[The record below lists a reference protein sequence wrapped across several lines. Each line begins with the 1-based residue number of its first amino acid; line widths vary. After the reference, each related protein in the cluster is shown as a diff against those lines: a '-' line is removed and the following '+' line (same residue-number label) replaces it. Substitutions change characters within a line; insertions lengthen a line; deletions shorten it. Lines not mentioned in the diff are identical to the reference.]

1 MKPTSYFDI
10 IEAFEKPGCAICR
23 LLQNDA
29 DRFLDTLLYEFV
41 VDPDV
46 QNAFRASRG
55 LCNTH
60 GWQLSHQRGGN
71 VGIAVL
77 YQGAIDEALVALTQS
92 PQKKGSSQMMRLFG
106 LQADAEGTLAAD
118 RLAPEG
124 RCMCC
129 AALDAAEKR
138 YIHTLATSLGDG
150 RVRHAYASSDGLC
163 LPHVR
168 RLLQEA
174 QDVQFIVQ
182 TQASIWKHLIAE
194 LELFRAKIDPRNTLG
209 EMGDEGNSWL
219 RAIEAMGGGSGVF
232 GTDRRE

>member
-1 MKPTSYFDI
+1 MKPPSYFDL

-23 LLQNDA
+23 LLHADA

-41 VDPDV
+41 VDPDI

-60 GWQLSHQRGGN
+60 GWQLSQQRGGN

-77 YQGAIDEALVALTQS
+77 YQGALDEVLVTLTQS
-92 PQKKGSSQMMRLFG
+92 PQKKGSSQMMRLLG
-106 LQADAEGTLAAD
+106 MQADAEGTLLAD
-118 RLAPEG
+118 RLAPDG

-138 YIHTLATSLGDG
+138 YIHTLANSLDDT
-150 RVRHAYASSDGLC
+150 RVKHAYANSGGLC

-168 RLLQEA
+168 KLMPEA

-182 TQASIWKHLIAE
+182 TQAAIWKGLIEA
-194 LELFRAKIDPRNTLG
+194 LELFRDKIDPRNTLG
-209 EMGDEGNSWL
+209 EMGAEGNSWL
-219 RAIEAMGGGSGVF
+219 RAFEAIGGASGVF